1 MKILINLVLVAL
13 IGGLGYLL
21 YDSISEPIKF
31 KTVKDKRRQAV
42 VDQLMEVREAQ
53 KVYMMVTGEYANTF
67 DTLRQVLNTGVIKVE
82 KITGDP
88 DDPENMDKVQRDTI
102 LFPAIDS
109 IQAMGLQLDSLEYV
123 PYGNGEKFTME
134 SDTTTYQQTL
144 VNVVEVK
151 TFYKV
156 FMGDY
161 ADPRYAQYD
170 NSYDPAKSLKF
181 GNMSKPQ
188 LSGNWE

>member
-1 MKILINLVLVAL
+1 MKILINLVLVA
-13 IGGLGYLL
+13 IIFGLGYLL
-21 YDSISEPIKF
+21 YGSISEPIKF
-31 KTVKDKRRQAV
+31 KTVKDQRRQAV
-42 VDQLMEVREAQ
+42 VDQLMKVREAQ
-53 KVYMMVTGEYANTF
+53 KVYMMVTGEYANSF

-88 DDPENMDKVQRDTI
+88 DDPENMDKVTRDTI

-109 IQAMGLQLDSLEYV
+109 VQSMGLKLDSLEYV
-123 PYGNGEKFTME
+123 PYGNGEKFSIK

-144 VNVVEVK
+144 VNVVEVG

-161 ADPRYAQYD
+161 ADPKYAQYD

>member
-88 DDPENMDKVQRDTI
+88 DDPENMELVTRDTI

-109 IQAMGLQLDSLEYV
+109 VQSMGLQLDSLEYV
-123 PYGNGEKFTME
+123 PYGNGEKFTMQ

-181 GNMSKPQ
+181 GNLSKPQ

>member
-1 MKILINLVLVAL
+1 MKILINLLLVA
-13 IGGLGYLL
+13 IICGLGYLL

-31 KTVKDKRRQAV
+31 KTVKDKRVKAV
-42 VDQLMEVREAQ
+42 VDRLMDVREAQ
-53 KVYMMVTGEYANTF
+53 KVYMSVTGEYAHNF

-82 KITGDP
+82 KLIGNP
-88 DDPENMDKVQRDTI
+88 DDPENMDKVIRDTI

-109 IQAMGLQLDSLEYV
+109 IKSMGLVLDSLEYV
-123 PYGNGEKFTME
+123 PYGNGEQFTMK

-144 VNVVEVK
+144 VNVVEAG

-161 ADPRYAQYD
+161 ADPRFAQYD
-170 NSYDPAKSLKF
+170 NSYDPARSLKF